1 MEQAKVSRDFQTAV
15 AAFQKAQR
23 HSAEKQRHHVERAK
37 ASLSDAAEAPALTPR
52 AETEQL
58 LELEDRP
65 AQQQAQ
71 AQEQLVPDSELEFQ
85 ETLIEEREGDIREIE
100 AGILELNEIFRDLGT
115 IVHEQQSM
123 LDNIE
128 SNVISI
134 ANDTAGASSEL
145 TTAHAYQRK
154 AGRRMLCLLMIF
166 CIVLAVRGD
175 RGRARADFPARSC
188 SSPCSPD
195 RCLNVVHSHLLSS
208 RPPR

>member
-23 HSAEKQRHHVERAK
+23 HSAEKQRQYVERAK
-37 ASLSDAAEAPALTPR
+37 ASLSDAAESGSAPALTPR

-65 AQQQAQ
+65 AAAQQQAQ
-71 AQEQLVPDSELEFQ
+71 AQEELVPDSELEFQ

-166 CIVLAVRGD
+166 CIVLAVR
-175 RGRARADFPARSC
+175 ADAELRLTSQIV
-188 SSPCSPD
+188 
-195 RCLNVVHSHLLSS
+195 LIAVLA
-208 RPPR
+208 

>member
-23 HSAEKQRHHVERAK
+23 HSAEKQRQYVERAK
-37 ASLSDAAEAPALTPR
+37 ASLPDAAESGSAPALTPR

-65 AQQQAQ
+65 AAAQQQAQ
-71 AQEQLVPDSELEFQ
+71 AQEELVPDSELEFQ

-166 CIVLAVRGD
+166 CIVLAVR
-175 RGRARADFPARSC
+175 ADAELRLTSQIV
-188 SSPCSPD
+188 
-195 RCLNVVHSHLLSS
+195 LIAVLA
-208 RPPR
+208 

>member
-23 HSAEKQRHHVERAK
+23 HSAEKQRQYVERAK
-37 ASLSDAAEAPALTPR
+37 ASLSDAAESGSAPALTPR

-65 AQQQAQ
+65 AAAQQQAQ
-71 AQEQLVPDSELEFQ
+71 AQEELVPDSELEFQ

-166 CIVLAVRGD
+166 CIVLAVRSAAQT
-175 RGRARADFPARSC
+175 RLTSQIVLIAVLA
-188 SSPCSPD
+188 
-195 RCLNVVHSHLLSS
+195 
-208 RPPR
+208 

>member
-1 MEQAKVSRDFQTAV
+1 MQRQQTMEQAKVSRDFQTAV

-23 HSAEKQRHHVERAK
+23 HSAEKQRQYVERAK
-37 ASLSDAAEAPALTPR
+37 ASLSDATESGSAPALTPG
-52 AETEQL
+52 AQTEQL

-65 AQQQAQ
+65 AAAQQQQAQ
-71 AQEQLVPDSELEFQ
+71 AQEELVPDSELEFQ

-166 CIVLAVRGD
+166 CIVLAVRVKS
-175 RGRARADFPARSC
+175 ARM
-188 SSPCSPD
+188 
-195 RCLNVVHSHLLSS
+195 V
-208 RPPR
+208 